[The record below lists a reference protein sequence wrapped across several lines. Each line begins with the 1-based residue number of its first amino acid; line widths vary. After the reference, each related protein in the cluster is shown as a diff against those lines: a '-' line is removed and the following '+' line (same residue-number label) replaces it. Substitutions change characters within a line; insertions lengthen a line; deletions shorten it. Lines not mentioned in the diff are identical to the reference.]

1 MNWFHILACVN
12 IYNDQYCKSNVGNC
26 WTLSIGADLVKNCRK
41 TCVCKCC
48 PLSPT
53 TVPTTAYVHNA
64 TRYTTVSAFTSATT
78 SVEIVTTSALTSATT
93 TVEITTTAKDI
104 SSTPQTTSTITNST
118 LNEERT
124 TVQIGEGRGA
134 RTLDFYSLLP
144 SCSFECHATLC
155 PETGEVLCD
164 NVKNDG
170 KAGQTF
176 YR

>member
-1 MNWFHILACVN
+1 M
-12 IYNDQYCKSNVGNC
+12 GNC